1 VTLLAVLEYV
11 NDALFV
17 GLAGVCYLQWRRQG
31 GRAAGWL
38 AATFGSLA
46 AVVLLGLVLS
56 ASSTGEPARW
66 VGKLLLATLVLF
78 PYLLFRFTAALD
90 RPARSIERV
99 VGVLVGTVLAWT
111 LLLPGFPAEGQPR
124 PGWFN
129 AYVAAVLL
137 QWTVVSLI
145 VAVKL
150 WRAGRSQPTAAR
162 RRMRALSLAATG
174 LSVVLVAAG
183 QAPATGSGPLEAA
196 TRLLTFGSALLFY
209 LAFAPPAVLRNAWRK
224 PEQKALQRAVGE
236 LKAVTRVEDV
246 AAVLLPH
253 VLSLVGARG
262 AALVDGSGSPI
273 GSLGQTP
280 GLPQGP
286 IADGGKEQAQVPG
299 AVRLPLSA
307 GALLVWAS
315 PYAPV
320 FGRQEFELLQAL
332 SSLAELALERVRTAE
347 RDSELAAVVDASGDA
362 IVSTSLDGTIRS
374 WNPTAESTYSRSAE
388 QIVGRSLAIVIPPD
402 RSDELPELLGRVG
415 RGERVGVE
423 TRHLRS
429 DGEVIDVAL
438 TAAPLRDRAGAV
450 VGVSVVVRDI
460 SERQRAEATLRASE
474 QRFRG
479 VADAASDAIVSADSD
494 GRLLSWNKGAERM
507 LGWRAEEAVGRP
519 LTVIIPE
526 RLRARHQEGLARVRQ
541 TGQSRLAG
549 RVLELVGL
557 RKDGTEFPIELSIGM
572 WESDTGP
579 QFSGVIRDISE
590 RQRVDEA
597 LRASELQFRGLL
609 EAAPDAMVI
618 VNPQGHITLV
628 NRQTEQLFGYR
639 RQELL
644 GQPIETL
651 VPERFHAEHVG
662 HRNGYLAEPGV
673 RPMGA
678 GLQLYGRRKDA
689 SEFPVEIS
697 LSPLVTEQG
706 TLVSAAVRD
715 ITSRKQ
721 VEEALELAMLA
732 AEQANQAKSE
742 YLSRMSHELR
752 TPLNAILGF
761 AQLLELDELRDDQR
775 ESVGQILSGGRH
787 LLGLI
792 NEVLDIAAT
801 EAGRLPLSLEPVAV
815 ADVVGEAVSLIRPL
829 ADEHGIL
836 LVDAATT
843 CQEHVRGDRQRLKQV
858 LLNLLSN
865 AVKYNRTGGNVRL
878 ACSTTLGRRL
888 RIEVA
893 DTGPGIA
900 ADALERLF
908 VPFER
913 LTAEFTGV
921 EGTGLGLPLSKR
933 LAEAMGGTLDV
944 ATTVDQGSSFW
955 VELPLTEAPIEHG
968 TPQQDQPPHQQD
980 QAEQAG
986 RPLTVLCIEDSLL
999 NLQLVEQTL
1008 LRRPGVTVISAM
1020 RPMLGLDLAREHH
1033 PDLLLLDL
1041 HLPDMPGQDVLRRLR
1056 ADPKTAGIPVA
1067 VLSADARPSL
1077 ITHLLDQGARAFLTK
1092 PLDVKKLLALLD
1104 TIAAEQ
1110 AQAASPPASS

>member
-1 VTLLAVLEYV
+1 MTLLAVLEYV

-56 ASSTGEPARW
+56 VSATGEPARW
-66 VGKLLLATLVLF
+66 VGKLLLAMLVLC

-90 RPARSIERV
+90 RPARSTERV
-99 VGVLVGTVLAWT
+99 VGVLVGTVLAWS

-124 PGWFN
+124 PGRFN

-150 WRAGRSQPTAAR
+150 WRAGRGQPTAAR

-174 LSVVLVAAG
+174 LSVVLVVAG
-183 QAPATGSGPLEAA
+183 VAPATGSGPLEAA

-224 PEQKALQRAVGE
+224 PEQAALQRAVGE

-253 VLSLVGARG
+253 VLSLVGSRG

-273 GSLGQTP
+273 GSLGQTL

-332 SSLAELALERVRTAE
+332 CGLAEFALERVQTAE
-347 RDSELAAVVDASGDA
+347 RDSELAAVVDASGEA
-362 IVSTSLDGTIRS
+362 IISTTLDGTIRS
-374 WNPTAESTYSRSAE
+374 WNSAAETTYGHAAK
-388 QIVGRSLAIVIPPD
+388 QVVGRSLTIVVLPD
-402 RSDELPELLGRVG
+402 RPDELPELLRRVG
-415 RGERVGVE
+415 RGERVDLE

-429 DGEVIDVAL
+429 DGEVIGVAL
-438 TAAPLRDRAGAV
+438 TAAPLQDRAGVV
-450 VGVSVVVRDI
+450 VGVSVVARDI
-460 SERQRAEATLRASE
+460 TQRQRAEAKLRASE
-474 QRFRG
+474 Q
-479 VADAASDAIVSADSD
+479 
-494 GRLLSWNKGAERM
+494 
-507 LGWRAEEAVGRP
+507 
-519 LTVIIPE
+519 
-526 RLRARHQEGLARVRQ
+526 
-541 TGQSRLAG
+541 
-549 RVLELVGL
+549 
-557 RKDGTEFPIELSIGM
+557 
-572 WESDTGP
+572 
-579 QFSGVIRDISE
+579 
-590 RQRVDEA
+590 
-597 LRASELQFRGLL
+597 QFRGLL
-609 EAAPDAMVI
+609 ESAPDPMVI
-618 VNPQGHITLV
+618 VDPDGRITLV
-628 NRQTEQLFGYR
+628 NQQTEQLFGYQ

-651 VPERFHAEHVG
+651 VPERFRTRHVG
-662 HRNGYLAEPGV
+662 HRDGYLAQPGV

-697 LSPLVTEQG
+697 LGPLVTDQG
-706 TLVSAAVRD
+706 ILVSATVRD

-721 VEEALELAMLA
+721 VEEALEQAVLA

-761 AQLLELDELRDDQR
+761 AQLLELDELSEDQR
-775 ESVGQILSGGRH
+775 QGVGHILSGGRH

-792 NEVLDIAAT
+792 NEVLDIAAI

-815 ADVVGEAVSLIRPL
+815 ADVVGETASLIQPL

-836 LVDAATT
+836 LVGTTTT
-843 CQEHVRGDRQRLKQV
+843 CQEHVLGDRQRLTQV
-858 LLNLLSN
+858 QLNLLSN
-865 AVKYNRTGGNVRL
+865 AVKYNRTGGSVRL
-878 ACSTTLGRRL
+878 ACSTTSGRRL

-908 VPFER
+908 IPFER

-933 LAEAMGGTLDV
+933 LAEAMGGTLGV

-955 VELPLTEAPIEHG
+955 VELPLTQAPVEHG

-986 RPLTVLCIEDSLL
+986 RPLTVLCIEDNPS
-999 NLQLVEQTL
+999 NLQLVEQVL
-1008 LRRPGVTVISAM
+1008 RRRPGVTVISAM
-1020 RPMLGLDLAREHH
+1020 RPQLGLDLAREHH

-1077 ITHLLDQGARAFLTK
+1077 ITQLLDQGVRAFLTK
-1092 PLDVKKLLALLD
+1092 PLDVKELLALLD
-1104 TIAAEQ
+1104 TIAAEHE
-1110 AQAASPPASS
+1110 QAASPLANS